1 MSWKDSPY
9 AVATARCNPS
19 DVSAKAVRIIRLYVG
34 KTQVDLPSEDA
45 RALACGVLKLT
56 MEDASEL
63 EDIIRQLRATVE
75 EDSGDAKEAF

>member
-34 KTQVDLPSEDA
+34 
-45 RALACGVLKLT
+45 
-56 MEDASEL
+56 
-63 EDIIRQLRATVE
+63 
-75 EDSGDAKEAF
+75 